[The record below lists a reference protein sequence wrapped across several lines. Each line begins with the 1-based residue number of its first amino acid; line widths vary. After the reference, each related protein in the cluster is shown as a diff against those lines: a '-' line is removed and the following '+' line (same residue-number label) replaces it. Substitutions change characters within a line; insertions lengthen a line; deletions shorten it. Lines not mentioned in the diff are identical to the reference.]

1 MTPLMEIERI
11 KLYSGNNKGSLKK
24 TVKTGKRHDFER
36 RGCWRS
42 ANKISEP
49 NKYPSAHPWYVEGSE
64 KVSVT
69 GHHILSVAGV
79 KAASKTKYGAMLE
92 AAKYDTNHCKNIVAL
107 PTLSQMACELEV
119 PIHYGNHNGEAI
131 PDMQMGMSYHMF
143 TTKMILHMLK
153 LLRRKGTCPG
163 DTESESQEV
172 LVNVDYLSCI
182 KLEWISSFNLLL
194 HKFGKDYRE
203 KGPGCREII
212 DNIEKNKDESKSCV
226 ERYHGYNLSPLIASM
241 KHHNRLKTV
250 FELENFGKGLE
261 YET

>member
-24 TVKTGKRHDFER
+24 TGKRHDFER
-36 RGCWRS
+36 RSCWRS

-49 NKYPSAHPWYVEGSE
+49 NKYPSAHPWYVEASE

-69 GHHILSVAGV
+69 GHHILSVSGV
-79 KAASKTKYGAMLE
+79 KAASKTKYG
-92 AAKYDTNHCKNIVAL
+92 T
-107 PTLSQMACELEV
+107 
-119 PIHYGNHNGEAI
+119 
-131 PDMQMGMSYHMF
+131 
-143 TTKMILHMLK
+143 MLK

-203 KGPGCREII
+203 NGPGCREIT
-212 DNIEKNKDESKSCV
+212 DNIEKKKYESKSCV
-226 ERYHGYNLSPLIASM
+226 ERYHGYNLSPLIDSM
-241 KHHNRLKTV
+241 KHNNRLKTV
-250 FELENFGKGLE
+250 FELENFGKGLK
-261 YET
+261 YDT